1 MAQQH
6 HDPAD
11 VLTRHL
17 RERATEFLR
26 ALRLHRGA
34 ATPEESAEAAR
45 ALRRAA
51 RRISAGLYT
60 FQPLLDPAWSQTL
73 GPELAWVSGTLS
85 QEDACATRLT
95 RLLEALH
102 RLSGPAVPTPP
113 AARSPRRPSAS
124 AEAPASAGSA
134 PGGRTASPGG
144 EPPHPAEYGQET
156 SARGHAA
163 GVSAATRPAA
173 ADPTGS
179 PAKSAAQPAPDTRAT
194 SPADAP
200 RSASGVRADT
210 TAPRTSG
217 GPASAVASTD
227 GRLSAPVG
235 DGLGTATRPAAPDA
249 SGAPA
254 AVAAQPAP
262 DGRGT
267 SADAGPGGAARL
279 TGEAAASPGGRPS
292 TSAEGSPGTPV
303 PARTPGVPATRHA
316 PVAPAPAADAPSD
329 VLRPA
334 APAPGAQAP
343 VRAAGARPAVARR
356 AATVTATVPAPDDRR
371 AADRPRTG
379 GEPGTAGRPR
389 AGGEPGTAGRPRT
402 DDARTAAGEA
412 RTAAHDARPRAAGAQ
427 RDGAG
432 GGRAPLT
439 VGAAKAGALLER
451 QLTLA
456 RTRAHSS
463 ALQALGS
470 ARFHAVADQVAVL
483 ASEVPLAAA
492 AEGADLRPLA
502 DAARERLADAVAA
515 LPLLTAGSPYNAEAL
530 VHGLS
535 PDPAPHPQ
543 DAPWHQV
550 RLLLRLHRYAQEVL
564 HPDAGD
570 DLRLRAAGEALD
582 RHRDAAEAA
591 AAAAHAARTPRI
603 APATAYA
610 LGVLHADQR
619 HEVEA
624 ARYAFQRAWQ
634 KPPAGTP

>member
-1 MAQQH
+1 M
-6 HDPAD
+6 
-11 VLTRHL
+11 
-17 RERATEFLR
+17 
-26 ALRLHRGA
+26 
-34 ATPEESAEAAR
+34 
-45 ALRRAA
+45 
-51 RRISAGLYT
+51 
-60 FQPLLDPAWSQTL
+60 
-73 GPELAWVSGTLS
+73 
-85 QEDACATRLT
+85 
-95 RLLEALH
+95 
-102 RLSGPAVPTPP
+102 
-113 AARSPRRPSAS
+113 
-124 AEAPASAGSA
+124 
-134 PGGRTASPGG
+134 
-144 EPPHPAEYGQET
+144 
-156 SARGHAA
+156 
-163 GVSAATRPAA
+163 
-173 ADPTGS
+173 
-179 PAKSAAQPAPDTRAT
+179 
-194 SPADAP
+194 
-200 RSASGVRADT
+200 
-210 TAPRTSG
+210 
-217 GPASAVASTD
+217 
-227 GRLSAPVG
+227 
-235 DGLGTATRPAAPDA
+235 
-249 SGAPA
+249 
-254 AVAAQPAP
+254 
-262 DGRGT
+262 
-267 SADAGPGGAARL
+267 
-279 TGEAAASPGGRPS
+279 
-292 TSAEGSPGTPV
+292 

-316 PVAPAPAADAPSD
+316 PVAPAPAPEAPSD

-334 APAPGAQAP
+334 AAPTPGAQAP
-343 VRAAGARPAVARR
+343 VRAVRAAGARPAVARR
-356 AATVTATVPAPDDRR
+356 AATATATVPAPDDRR
-371 AADRPRTG
+371 AANRPRTG
-379 GEPGTAGRPR
+379 GEPGTTGRPHT
-389 AGGEPGTAGRPRT
+389 GGEPGTADRPHTGGEPGTTGRPRT
-402 DDARTAAGEA
+402 GGEPGTTGRPRTGDARTAAGEA

-456 RTRAHSS
+456 RTRAHSG

-535 PDPAPHPQ
+535 PEPAPHPQ